1 MRPQTVAAPLGSSSQ
16 LRTPQLHSAS
26 LAPGSEA
33 GEAGAMF
40 TDGMSRLAVAVSVTV
55 ALSLAIFLTILV
67 LLIADLFCAHLR
79 RRRLRA
85 EASPSKLGPLAL
97 SPARTEDGSVATT
110 TAAREA
116 LSSTPPFYYAHGVL
130 HAPHTKDL
138 LLAIPKLESAVWRW
152 SPARRST
159 PSRSGSS
166 TGSSARGDGFMCISN
181 PVYDRGGAQGQAA
194 PGGGDSP
201 PFETP
206 GASPSPF
213 GITEEEEEEDGEEG
227 GFSPPLPAMRKLPPL
242 GVVAYPPPALSFADA
257 RPALTV
263 TDTNRASSSSSN
275 LTAHFFSSWSSK

>member
-1 MRPQTVAAPLGSSSQ
+1 
-16 LRTPQLHSAS
+16 
-26 LAPGSEA
+26 
-33 GEAGAMF
+33 MF

-67 LLIADLFCAHLR
+67 LLLADLFCAHLR

-85 EASPSKLGPLAL
+85 EASQSKLGPLSL

-110 TAAREA
+110 AAAREA
-116 LSSTPPFYYAHGVL
+116 LSGTPPFYYAHGVL
-130 HAPHTKDL
+130 HAPNTKDL

-181 PVYDRGGAQGQAA
+181 PVYDRGGARGQAA
-194 PGGGDSP
+194 PDGGDSP

-213 GITEEEEEEDGEEG
+213 GITEEGDEEEG
-227 GFSPPLPAMRKLPPL
+227 GFSPPLSAMRRLPPV
-242 GVVAYPPPALSFADA
+242 GVVAYPPPSLSFADA

-263 TDTNRASSSSSN
+263 TDTNRASSSSSSN
-275 LTAHFFSSWSSK
+275 LTAAHFFSSWSSK

>member
-1 MRPQTVAAPLGSSSQ
+1 
-16 LRTPQLHSAS
+16 
-26 LAPGSEA
+26 
-33 GEAGAMF
+33 MF

>member
-1 MRPQTVAAPLGSSSQ
+1 
-16 LRTPQLHSAS
+16 
-26 LAPGSEA
+26 
-33 GEAGAMF
+33 MF
-40 TDGMSRLAVAVSVTV
+40 TNGMSRLAVAVSVTV

-67 LLIADLFCAHLR
+67 LLLADLFCAHLL

-85 EASPSKLGPLAL
+85 EASQSKLGPLAL

-110 TAAREA
+110 TAAAREA
-116 LSSTPPFYYAHGVL
+116 LSGTPPFYYAHGVL
-130 HAPHTKDL
+130 HAPNTKDL

-166 TGSSARGDGFMCISN
+166 TGSSGARGDGFMCISN
-181 PVYDRGGAQGQAA
+181 PVYDRGGARGQAA
-194 PGGGDSP
+194 PGGGDTP

-213 GITEEEEEEDGEEG
+213 GITEEEEEEEEG
-227 GFSPPLPAMRKLPPL
+227 GFSPPLSVMRKLPPL
-242 GVVAYPPPALSFADA
+242 GVVAYPPPAVSFADA

-263 TDTNRASSSSSN
+263 TDTNRASTSSSN